1 MSSTVMSGNHKDQQM
16 SALEE
21 TRMSLCDEFASI
33 SGSDSA
39 VAQCYLA
46 ENEWDMEVSHYY
58 CTLLTHFM
66 GKVSIEAILLSIV
79 RVVSLI

>member
-1 MSSTVMSGNHKDQQM
+1 M

-21 TRMSLCDEFASI
+21 TRTGLCDQFASV

-46 ENEWDMEVSHYY
+46 ENEWDMEVNIYY
-58 CTLLTHFM
+58 CTPYNFV
-66 GKVSIEAILLSIV
+66 GNVSH
-79 RVVSLI
+79 